1 MSWSQDYS
9 VPGLM
14 SLLIDLTGKHP
25 EEMLEADLRDRLGI
39 EIVKRERV
47 ILDEGMYQE
56 VAGDRIT
63 LSDGRVFVP
72 KLVERFSE
80 NGNYGCDT
88 YQYFLE
94 GQTPTVSYTGMDRAE
109 PGTDQT
115 VVTVPDC
122 GNCDGCEQG
131 FGCEYPND

>member
-9 VPGLM
+9 VPSVETLFEQ
-14 SLLIDLTGKHP
+14 LTGKSARQLLH
-25 EEMLEADLRDRLGI
+25 EELERQGKF
-39 EIVKRERV
+39 VKKFEEV
-47 ILDEGMYQE
+47 ILDDGIYDTIKGTK
-56 VAGDRIT
+56 VT
-63 LSDGRVFVP
+63 LTDGRVFVP

-80 NGNYGCDT
+80 NGNYGLDV

-94 GQTPTVSYTGMDRAE
+94 EENPQVSYTGMDHAE
-109 PGTDQT
+109 EGADQT
-115 VVTVPDC
+115 VVSVPDC